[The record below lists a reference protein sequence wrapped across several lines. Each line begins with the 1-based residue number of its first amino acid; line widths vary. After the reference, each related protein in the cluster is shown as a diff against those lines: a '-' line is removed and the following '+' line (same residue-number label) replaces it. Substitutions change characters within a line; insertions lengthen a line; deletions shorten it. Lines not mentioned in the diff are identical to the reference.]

1 MFSRFNWIRPKFHA
15 WTNTCHS
22 RKNIYL
28 LKGAEK
34 EPRVNVSATVY
45 TTLHNRM
52 TPYTGRNGS
61 SKTHEPFRQDE
72 MAHGTRI
79 FQEQTSLTSRDRKV
93 TDENSNKGKQT
104 ENISRISFAF
114 SLLIS
119 IIITKIIITIEF
131 FVTMITCLEVLVQI
145 IVLSY
150 KYMSLYLTE
159 PLCGLSICEC

>member
-1 MFSRFNWIRPKFHA
+1 
-15 WTNTCHS
+15 
-22 RKNIYL
+22 
-28 LKGAEK
+28 
-34 EPRVNVSATVY
+34 
-45 TTLHNRM
+45 
-52 TPYTGRNGS
+52 
-61 SKTHEPFRQDE
+61 

-79 FQEQTSLTSRDRKV
+79 FQEETSLTSRDRKV

-131 FVTMITCLEVLVQI
+131 FVTMIIFLEVLVQI

-150 KYMSLYLTE
+150 KYT
-159 PLCGLSICEC
+159 SI